1 MKKPATISPGRQLA
15 TFLREYPPA
24 VRKTAETA
32 LRTLRAQIP
41 GATEM
46 VYNNF
51 NALVIGF
58 CPGERP
64 SEAIVSIALYP
75 KWVNVFFLDGVAL
88 ADPDRILKG
97 SGNRVRMIRLDDP
110 AILATPPVKSL
121 IAAAIE
127 NADAPFDRAKPRRV
141 LIRANARRRRRA
153 AR

>member
-1 MKKPATISPGRQLA
+1 MKTTAVASPSRQLA
-15 TFLREYPPA
+15 TFMREYTPA
-24 VRKTAETA
+24 VRKVGETA
-32 LRTLRAQIP
+32 LRALRAQIP

-75 KWVNVFFLDGVAL
+75 KWVNLFFLHGAAL

-110 AILATPPVKSL
+110 AILTTPPVKAL
-121 IAAAIE
+121 IAAAID
-127 NADAPFDRAKPRRV
+127 NADAPFDRRRPRRV
-141 LIRANARRRRRA
+141 IIRANAPRRRRA
-153 AR
+153 VR

>member
-1 MKKPATISPGRQLA
+1 MKKPAKISTGRQL
-15 TFLREYPPA
+15 TVFLRAYTPA
-24 VRKTAETA
+24 VRKVAETA

-75 KWVNVFFLDGVAL
+75 KWVNLFFLDGAAL

-110 AILATPPVKSL
+110 AILTTPQVKSL
-121 IAAAIE
+121 IAAAID
-127 NADAPFDRAKPRRV
+127 NADAPFDRRRPRRV
-141 LIRANARRRRRA
+141 MIRANAPRRRRA